1 MQGGKVVSL
10 VYEKLSKVIDD
21 LGYELYDVT
30 YNKAQNGM
38 NLTLYI
44 VKNDNLP
51 VTIDDCELVHRTV
64 DPILDEIDPTNGE
77 SYYLNVS
84 SLGLN
89 RPIKTDKDFKRSIG
103 QDVVVKLY
111 VQENNKKEFVGTIKS
126 FNEENVTFV
135 TDSDDLV
142 IKRSNIASCKLDIKF

>member
-1 MQGGKVVSL
+1 MQGGKITSL
-10 VYEKLSKVIDD
+10 VSEKLTSIIDN

-30 YNKAQNGM
+30 YQKAQNGM

-44 VKNDNLP
+44 VRNDNLP

-64 DPILDEIDPTNGE
+64 DPILDELDPTNGE

-89 RPIKTDKDFKRSIG
+89 RPIKTDKDFNRCLENDI
-103 QDVVVKLY
+103 VVKLY
-111 VQENNKKEFVGTIKS
+111 VSQNGKKEFVGKLKS
-126 FNEENVTFV
+126 FDNEKITLLV
-135 TDSDDLV
+135 DDTETT
-142 IKRSNIASCKLDIKF
+142 IIRSNVASCKLDIKF